1 MKDVILD
8 THAIVWYLMES
19 PNLSNKALNAIDNAE
34 KIYISAISI
43 IEIIYLQ
50 EKGKI
55 PQMCLEVIEQILNDN
70 NYHWMVIPCDFNI
83 AKYLSQIDREII
95 PEMPDRIIAATALY
109 LNLPLITRDTKI
121 TASTVK
127 TIW

>member
-1 MKDVILD
+1 MKDLILD

-19 PNLSNKALNAIDNAE
+19 PKLSRKGLNAIDNAE

-43 IEIIYLQ
+43 IEIIYLE

-55 PQMCLEVIEQILNDN
+55 PKICLAMIEQILNDDN
-70 NYHWMVIPCDFNI
+70 NHWKVIPCDFNI
-83 AKYLSQIDREII
+83 AKCLSQIDREII

-109 LNLPLITRDTKI
+109 LNLPLITCDTKI
-121 TASTVK
+121 TASTVQ